1 MKANR
6 KVQQI
11 ETAAVTMTPVT
22 EILGKVAEELRQAAV
37 LIEQMPICGEHA
49 RQGIGADDSDY
60 LRAMQGLDHSS
71 QRLAGLA
78 DFLSALAD
86 RAPAHWHM
94 DTHLA
99 SQVVTLAELAQRL
112 RLTAEGQQQSGSAS
126 NGDCEF
132 F

>member
-6 KVQQI
+6 KPLKTGPD
-11 ETAAVTMTPVT
+11 TATTAPVT
-22 EILGKVAEELRQAAV
+22 EILGRVAAELRQAAV
-37 LIEQMPICGEHA
+37 LIERLPICTEHFKESM
-49 RQGIGADDSDY
+49 GSEDSHY

-71 QRLAGLA
+71 QRLSGLA

-86 RAPAHWHM
+86 RAPAHWHL

-99 SQVVTLAELAQRL
+99 SQVVTLAELAKRL
-112 RLTAEGQQQSGSAS
+112 KLTAEAAGESAGAS
-126 NGDCEF
+126 SGDCEF

>member
-6 KVQQI
+6 KILQI
-11 ETAAVTMTPVT
+11 ETAAATMMPVT

-37 LIEQMPICGEHA
+37 LIEQTPICSERTRA
-49 RQGIGADDSDY
+49 SIGIEDVDY